1 MFKVILGGY
10 YVFYVLCILE
20 YPLQLLC
27 GTDPL
32 PELYRANKY
41 KINDNFITKTGFQ
54 HMMMNLPEE
63 VRISQ
68 V

>member
-1 MFKVILGGY
+1 MYSRISF
-10 YVFYVLCILE
+10 
-20 YPLQLLC
+20 QLLC

-32 PELYRANKY
+32 PELYRAKKY
-41 KINDNFITKTGFQ
+41 KINDHFMTKKDFQ

-68 V
+68 VPSNVYIFIFLGE